1 MHDLDAQLSHLRA
14 QQEQDLRDVT
24 HQVQDLDLQRSQLQD
39 RVRTL
44 EAKLQLTSQESDAK
58 FGALIA
64 SHEAEMESMRVQAAE
79 EVRVAQAQSEV
90 ALGELKGVYEREKEK
105 LEGRIQEERDRLAKR
120 MATIQEELE
129 QRMRDEALERDEEI
143 ECLQNELREAEQRH

>member
-1 MHDLDAQLSHLRA
+1 
-14 QQEQDLRDVT
+14 
-24 HQVQDLDLQRSQLQD
+24 
-39 RVRTL
+39 
-44 EAKLQLTSQESDAK
+44 
-58 FGALIA
+58 
-64 SHEAEMESMRVQAAE
+64 MESMRVQAAE